1 MPAVN
6 FRLCRAFV
14 ATTTVAVGLAA
25 AGPAAAQQQQQQ
37 PSTITATGSAT
48 VKPEPADR
56 MSETSIAA
64 AVREAKKKLLPL
76 AVAAARA
83 RAVEI
88 GQATGLTVG
97 AVQSVSD
104 APFSPFFGNNFGEEG
119 TFGPGRFCATVGRFR
134 LIRRDGRIVGRKRI
148 GSRRSCRVPSRIATT
163 LSITYAASPAP
174 AAS

>member
-6 FRLCRAFV
+6 LRLCKTFV

-37 PSTITATGSAT
+37 PPSTITTTGNAT

-56 MSETSIAA
+56 MSETSIAT

-76 AVAAARA
+76 AAAAARA

-104 APFSPFFGNNFGEEG
+104 APFSPFFGNNFGEDG
-119 TFGPGRFCATVGRFR
+119 TFGPGRFCGTVGRFKF
-134 LIRRDGRIVGRKRI
+134 IRRDGRIVGRRRI
-148 GSRRSCRVPSRIATT
+148 GSRKSCRVPSRIATT
-163 LSITYAASPAP
+163 LSITYAASPAR
-174 AAS
+174 